1 MLYAVEILWGES
13 LAMWNLSVLAL
24 LSPNKSE
31 KINLAA
37 TDVGERDSCFN
48 HEMLIEWQLPA
59 QL

>member
-1 MLYAVEILWGES
+1 
-13 LAMWNLSVLAL
+13 MWNLSVLAL

-48 HEMLIEWQLPA
+48 HEMLIE
-59 QL
+59 